1 MLSVYAPTD
10 IHEQLRSFLQQ
21 EDRLEEL
28 VRLADLLEERPAAN
42 AHSLMI
48 RKGEIYTGIDWH
60 NIYPP
65 YLLPEAI
72 DLDGPNFLGLLY
84 ARLNNFERC
93 QGLLSAG
100 NHSLY
105 LELDILNRLQ
115 QGIEVAPEEIP
126 SSYSPFEEYR
136 LMHNQ
141 AIVLHYS
148 SALDTPNL
156 NKAKYFYL
164 EALQC
169 APNEEY
175 RAFTAQHFALLLLD
189 SGAHEDA
196 DRVVNIALH
205 SDISADARMEL
216 QRTRCQIWTQYLT
229 PPYPQD
235 QLAALQ
241 QMMRDVLAHYE
252 SQGRNVEQ
260 ALLLLEAGQVAQFSE
275 NWSESHGC
283 YNKALTAF
291 EQENLPLL
299 AAEAN
304 YRKGILLL
312 AWAQANNP
320 QFYRPAAESFQKA
333 VQIFTREEAPQVYA
347 DIQHHLGII
356 YADIPDEVKKKS
368 IWAGV
373 SSSAFREAL
382 DIYQKDTH
390 PHAYA
395 TVCNHYGNA
404 LTKYPQ
410 AKLSDNFE
418 KALFYYQEAL
428 SIRTAAEFPTERCL
442 ILLNYLNAQWHLGME
457 EDKLDETRY
466 QDMVG
471 KAEEAARL
479 ATDDALREEAA
490 AHLKELEQ
498 LRSAYA

>member
-10 IHEQLRSFLQQ
+10 IHEPLRAFLQQ

-28 VRLADLLEERPAAN
+28 VRLVDLLEERPAAN

-48 RKGEIYTGIDWH
+48 RNGDIYTGIDWH

-72 DLDGPNFLGLLY
+72 ELSAPNFLGLIY

-93 QGLLSAG
+93 QALLNAY

-105 LELDILNRLQ
+105 LELDIINRLQ
-115 QGIEVAPEEIP
+115 QGTEVSPEELP

-136 LMHNQ
+136 IMHNQ
-141 AIVLHYS
+141 AVVLHYS
-148 SALDTPNL
+148 SDLDTPAL

-189 SGAHEDA
+189 SGSQEDA

-205 SDISADARMEL
+205 SDMSEDARMEL

-235 QLAALQ
+235 KLEALQ
-241 QMMRDVLAHYE
+241 RMMREVLAHYE
-252 SQGRNVEQ
+252 KQGRTVEQ

-283 YNKALTAF
+283 YNKALTVF
-291 EQENLPLL
+291 EGEDLPLL

-304 YRKGILLL
+304 YCKGILLL

-333 VQIFTREEAPQVYA
+333 VQAFTREETPEVYA

-373 SSSAFREAL
+373 SSAAFREAL
-382 DIYQKDTH
+382 EIYQKDTY
-390 PHAYA
+390 PQAYA

-418 KALFYYQEAL
+418 KAIFYYQEAL
-428 SIRTAAEFPTERCL
+428 SIRTAAEFPKERCL
-442 ILLNYLNAQWHLGME
+442 TLLNYLNAQWHLGME
-457 EDKLDETRY
+457 EDKLDKARY
-466 QDMVG
+466 QEMVE

-479 ATDDALREEAA
+479 ATDDALRDEAA
-490 AHLKELEQ
+490 AHLKELQQ
-498 LRSAYA
+498 LRAAYA